1 MVKRLVQVRGATVTD
16 FDPRKDMLFLK
27 SIPTVDPAD
36 LKGVWQ
42 MQDEL
47 LARHGSGFAVA
58 LDLYKRAC
66 RPGAHVWSVWYRCSQ
81 FETLRNFYEL
91 TGTNL
96 PWLHDGK
103 PDEAVFKALAVV
115 PMTKMPPGGR
125 EGLPFDVEELIRL
138 IQKDSEP

>member
-1 MVKRLVQVRGATVTD
+1 MDSAVPTRYSSLICRVCESGPVKGD
-16 FDPRKDMLFLK
+16 
-27 SIPTVDPAD
+27 S
-36 LKGVWQ
+36 
-42 MQDEL
+42 
-47 LARHGSGFAVA
+47 HGSGFAVA

-81 FETLRNFYEL
+81 FERLRNFHEL

-138 IQKDSEP
+138 IRKESEP